1 MNLREF
7 ADRLFQEGKAAGFGP
22 MEVYVQSLD
31 QLSVRLFQGQVDS
44 YSLADSCG
52 LSFRGL
58 FRGKVGYAFTE
69 RLDQESIELLVS
81 RAADSA
87 HHLGSED
94 VEEIF
99 PGSAVYPQLDL
110 ERPQLAELTGARLI
124 ELAQQLSAAAQ
135 AGDPRVKF
143 VHAGLSRL
151 AGQRLLV
158 NTAGLDLATR
168 GHYLTGAVDVVAV
181 DGKER
186 RTGREF
192 WGGRKLAGLVPED
205 LAANAV
211 REAASMFG
219 ASPVSSGTYPVLLR
233 RDVAAELLATFSGV
247 LSAESVHRGLSLL
260 KGKLGQEVAS
270 APVSLVDDPFLLDGA
285 GSTPFDAEGVACS
298 RRDIIAGG
306 VLTTYLHNLK
316 TARREGITSTGHAAR
331 ASYKSS
337 LDISPHNLLVTAGQH
352 SWDQLLAGVD
362 RGLVITS
369 VQGLHSGAKPV
380 SGDFSL
386 GATGYRVEGGAVTA
400 PVDQITVAGNFFRL
414 LLDVEAVGSDL
425 EFRRSFGSPS
435 LLVKGLAV
443 AGR

>member
-1 MNLREF
+1 VNLVEF
-7 ADRLFQEGKAAGFGP
+7 ADRLFQQGKTAGFGP

-31 QLSVRLFQGQVDS
+31 QLSVRLFQGQLDS
-44 YSLADSCG
+44 YSLADSRG

-58 FRGKVGYAFTE
+58 YRGKLGYAFTE
-69 RLDQESIELLVS
+69 RLDQGSVELLLS
-81 RAADSA
+81 QAAGSA
-87 HHLGSED
+87 QQLDSED

-99 PGSAVYPQLDL
+99 TGSAVYPQLDL
-110 ERPQLAELTGARLI
+110 ERPELAELTGARLI
-124 ELAQQLSAAAQ
+124 ELAEQLSAKAR

-143 VHAGLSRL
+143 VHAGVSRL

-158 NTAGLDLATR
+158 STTGLELATR
-168 GHYLTGAVDVVAV
+168 SHYLTGAVDVVAV

-192 WGGRKLAGLVPED
+192 WGGRQLAGLVPEE
-205 LAANAV
+205 LAAAAV
-211 REAASMFG
+211 GEAASMFG
-219 ASPVSSGTYPVLLR
+219 ASPVNSGTYPVLLR
-233 RDVAAELLATFSGV
+233 RDVAADLLGTFSGV
-247 LSAESVHRGLSLL
+247 FSAESVHRGLSLL
-260 KGKLGQEVAS
+260 KGKLEKQVAGELLN
-270 APVSLVDDPFLLDGA
+270 LVDDPFLPDGA

-298 RRDIIAGG
+298 YRDIIAAG

-316 TARREGITSTGHAAR
+316 TARREGAASTGHGSR
-331 ASYKSS
+331 ASYKSPV
-337 LDISPHNLLVTAGQH
+337 DVSPHNLLIAAGTH
-352 SWDQLLAGVD
+352 SWDQLLAGMD
-362 RGLVITS
+362 RGLVITG

-414 LLDVEAVGSDL
+414 LLDVEAIGNDL

-435 LLVKGLAV
+435 LRVPGLAV
-443 AGR
+443 AGK